1 MRKLVCTCVC
11 VSAYKV
17 CLFVWFSGERC
28 KGRQGQIPLGEMKRA
43 QGMSLPLSVC
53 VFKCDRGGMWD
64 ESQPMNPE
72 LTFSSPQAVRGC
84 THTLMGLLHMHAYS
98 KPGLLAGR
106 QVNHLH
112 GIYLTISTVISNCR
126 CHPLSEPFPFKCA
139 LVYFVSVFS
148 DAK

>member
-11 VSAYKV
+11 VCIQSLPV
-17 CLFVWFSGERC
+17 CLIFGWKVYGKTRTNTFGGDEKSPRHEPTSEC
-28 KGRQGQIPLGEMKRA
+28 
-43 QGMSLPLSVC
+43 VC

-112 GIYLTISTVISNCR
+112 GIYLTISTVISNCC